1 MIWDKKSY
9 VEIVMTHQ
17 WRGRVLGLKEEI
29 LELQISMN
37 DALKIDV
44 DSKHE
49 KHLDSNRTVQ
59 HSNKCYSEWRE

>member
-17 WRGRVLGLKEEI
+17 WRGRVLGLEEEI